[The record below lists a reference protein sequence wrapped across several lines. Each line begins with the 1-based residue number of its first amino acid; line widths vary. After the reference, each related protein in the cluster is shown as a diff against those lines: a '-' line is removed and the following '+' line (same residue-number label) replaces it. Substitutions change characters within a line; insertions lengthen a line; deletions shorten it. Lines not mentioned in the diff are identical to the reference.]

1 MNEFYSAENRLIVA
15 HALYSTTQNSSL
27 GYVKPI
33 GEIIEGKL
41 VQIDMDE
48 FCKSGK
54 VFITKGYSSLEE
66 KYSHNQIF
74 KLTIRLSETDGSCR
88 YVATSD
94 QAEEVKSKD
103 FFQIISCSLP
113 DANNRLVLLEEL
125 PITRYVF
132 IEENESVYGPFRWK
146 NQQGEDQIAVEL
158 EFIDSPLPNV
168 NLLKYQIYK
177 ASTSALQGKAIIS
190 GSSPLVK
197 KITQG
202 LEFINNSIIYDYAS
216 DKEIV
221 DYCLRLQKDAG
232 ISIIEPKQA
241 ATMVGILTKN
251 PKANGKANLSRLH
264 KLPSIIESLAKEQSA
279 INEWL
284 GEALSIPSNKDFI
297 VKFIR
302 ENEPVF
308 LDALKRERKE
318 LIDAELV
325 QIEERIRDQNEKLN
339 SIINARDQ
347 AISDLERMKEEA
359 KSEAYLE
366 EAAKQIDGKI
376 EEKRNALNE
385 MESKIENSKPI
396 FDGVIE
402 YETLRRKIEINKD
415 RIKEDER
422 DIEGLKRIKEELRVE
437 IGKDRATLQKTLSDL
452 RPYVD
457 AINGSYYPDE
467 TSDAAI
473 TVTTQDIP
481 SSTTTLHD
489 QRKFVIDHV
498 QKNLLSES
506 RELSSTEIANLL
518 ITMQQSF
525 ITVFAGLPGTGKTS
539 LARLLAKSQ
548 GIMSRLQEVSVARGW
563 TSQKDLIGYFNP
575 LTSRFQPSNTG
586 VYNFLRALDSESKD
600 DLGRSAM
607 AYILLDE
614 ANLSPM
620 EHYWSSFMGMADG
633 DEDFSLRLGNEVLTT
648 PKNLRFLATIN
659 YDATTEVLS
668 QRLLNRA
675 PIILLENSDLSIG
688 IKGNEVSSAL
698 PVSYDVM
705 EKLFGA
711 SGEIPELENGE
722 GEALDAIRSVLQKN
736 NSEYGRPVMLSPR
749 KQKAISHYCNT
760 ARALLKPEG
769 ENAALDFAVLQ
780 HVLPQISGSGNKFRA
795 RLKLLSDTLD
805 RFELE
810 KSKAYLDRIISYGDQ
825 ELNSYEFF
833 CW

>member
-1 MNEFYSAENRLIVA
+1 MNEFYSAENRVIIA
-15 HALYSTTQNSSL
+15 QALNSTAQNSSL
-27 GYVKPI
+27 GYVKPVA
-33 GEIIEGKL
+33 EIIEGKL

-103 FFQIISCSLP
+103 FFQIIPCSLP

-132 IEENESVYGPFRWK
+132 IEDGESVYGPFTWK
-146 NQQGEDQIAVEL
+146 DKQNEDQVEIVL
-158 EFIDSPLPNV
+158 EFINSPLPSV
-168 NLLKYQIYK
+168 SLLPYQIYK
-177 ASTSALQGKAIIS
+177 ASISALQGKAIIS
-190 GSSPLVK
+190 ESSIAIK

-202 LEFINNSIIYDYAS
+202 LELINNSTIYDYAS
-216 DKEIV
+216 DSEIV
-221 DYCLRLQKDAG
+221 DYCLKLQKKAG
-232 ISIIEPKQA
+232 ISIIEPKLGA
-241 ATMVGILTKN
+241 NLVGILTKN
-251 PKANGKANLSRLH
+251 PKTNGKVNLSRLQ
-264 KLPSIIESLAKEQSA
+264 KLPSIIESLAKEQA
-279 INEWL
+279 EIKKWL
-284 GEALSIPSNKDFI
+284 EESLSTPSNKDFI
-297 VKFIR
+297 VKFIK

-308 LDALKRERKE
+308 LDFLKRERKE
-318 LIDAELV
+318 VIDAELV
-325 QIEERIRDQNEKLN
+325 QIEEKIRDQREKLD
-339 SIINARDQ
+339 SIIIERDQ
-347 AISDLERMKEEA
+347 AISDLERYKEQA

-366 EAAKQIDGKI
+366 DAAKQIDGKI
-376 EEKRNALNE
+376 EEKRNTLKE
-385 MESKIENSKPI
+385 IESKIENSKSLFEGI
-396 FDGVIE
+396 IE
-402 YETLRRKIEINKD
+402 FESLKSKIAVNKE
-415 RIKEDER
+415 RIKEDEKE
-422 DIEGLKRIKEELRVE
+422 IEVLKRSKEELRTE

-457 AINGSYYPDE
+457 AINGSYFPDDS
-467 TSDAAI
+467 SDANIGVSA
-473 TVTTQDIP
+473 QDIP
-481 SSTTTLHD
+481 VATLHD

-498 QKNLLSES
+498 QRNLFSEG

-548 GIMSRLQEVSVARGW
+548 GITSRLQEVSVARGW

-586 VYNFLRALDSESKD
+586 MYNFLRALDSESKD

-633 DEDFSLRLGNEVLTT
+633 DEDFSLRLGNEVLTI

-659 YDATTEVLS
+659 YDATTEILS

-675 PIILLENSDLSIG
+675 PVILLENSDLSIG
-688 IKGNEVSSAL
+688 IKVNEVSSPL
-698 PVSYDVM
+698 PVAYEVM

-722 GEALDAIRSVLQKN
+722 GEALDAIRTVLQRN
-736 NSEYGRPVMLSPR
+736 NSEYGRPVILSPR

-769 ENAALDFAVLQ
+769 DNAALDFAVLQ

-795 RLKLLSDTLD
+795 RLKMLSDTLD

-810 KSKAYLDRIISYGDQ
+810 KSKGYLDRIISYGDQ